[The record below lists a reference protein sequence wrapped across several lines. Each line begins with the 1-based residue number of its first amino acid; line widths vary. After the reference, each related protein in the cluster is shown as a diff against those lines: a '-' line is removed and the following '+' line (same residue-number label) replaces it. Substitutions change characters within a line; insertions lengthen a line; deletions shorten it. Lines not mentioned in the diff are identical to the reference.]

1 MAVEG
6 VRRAVKRDLLTGEP
20 IRSDTLHIRV
30 RTLDADRSEPVVEHG
45 RYPSRHYRP
54 RTHQRE
60 LLPDLS
66 ELLDDAPR
74 AGDADA

>member
-30 RTLDADRSEPVVEHG
+30 KTLHADRNEPVVEHD
-45 RYPSRHYRP
+45 RYPFRHHRP
-54 RTHQRE
+54 RTNQRE
-60 LLPDLS
+60 MLPDLA
-66 ELLDDAPR
+66 EMLDD
-74 AGDADA
+74 GDADAE